1 MKKINYFNNL
11 NSLISKKKISIGVI
25 GLGYVGLPLSILFA
39 NKGFKIFGFDIDK
52 KKIKKILSNISY
64 IERIEDKFI
73 KKINSKG
80 KFSYD
85 FKNIS
90 ICDIILICVPTP
102 LKKNKPYTNYI
113 KNTYKSI
120 EKFLKPGQ
128 VIILESTSY
137 PGTTNELIIK
147 KIEKKFEIGQNF
159 FVGFSSERINPGFN
173 EKSINKIPKVVSGK
187 TKKCLRIINNFYSIF
202 FSSVVRCKNIES
214 AEFSKLLENI
224 YRSVNIGFINEMKLV
239 AQRFNLDIFD
249 IIKIAAT
256 KPFGFKRFDPGPGTG
271 GHCIPIDPKYLYYK
285 SSKLGFKPKFIE
297 LASETNL
304 KVLKNIANLVFN
316 NLKERK
322 ISNTKAKILI
332 LGIAYKKNIDD
343 LRESAALNLI
353 NILKKKIFNID
364 FSDPYIKSFVKTRTS
379 RIDKKSIKISSK
391 TLKKYDLTILMTDH
405 DKFNYKE
412 IYKNSKFIIDTRGKF
427 KLDDKVIRG

>member
-1 MKKINYFNNL
+1 MKKNYFKHLNN
-11 NSLISKKKISIGVI
+11 LISKKEAIIGVI

-39 NKGFKIFGFDIDK
+39 NKRFKIFGFDIDK
-52 KKIKKILSNISY
+52 AKIKKIFSNISY
-64 IERIEDKFI
+64 IDRIENKFI
-73 KKINSKG
+73 KKLNYSG
-80 KFSYD
+80 KFSHN

-90 ICDIILICVPTP
+90 LCDVIVICVPTP
-102 LKKNKPYTNYI
+102 LKNNNPYTNYI
-113 KNTYKSI
+113 KNTYKYI

-137 PGTTNELIIK
+137 PGTTNELIVK
-147 KIEKKFEIGQNF
+147 KVEKKFKIGKNF

-173 EKSINKIPKVVSGK
+173 ENSIHKVPKVVSGQ
-187 TKKCLRIINNFYSIF
+187 TKKCLKIINNFYSNF
-202 FSSVVRCKNIES
+202 FSTIVRCKTIEI

-224 YRSVNIGFINEMKLV
+224 YRAVNIGFINEMKLV

-249 IIKIAAT
+249 IIKVAAT

-297 LASETNL
+297 LAGETNL
-304 KVLKNIANLVFN
+304 KVLKNIASLVFK
-316 NLKERK
+316 NLRERK
-322 ISNTKAKILI
+322 ISNNKAKILI

-353 NILKKKIFNID
+353 NILKKKIKNID
-364 FSDPYIKSFVKTRTS
+364 FSDPYIKSFIKTRTS
-379 RIDKKSIKISSK
+379 KIDKKSVKISPK
-391 TLKKYDLTILMTDH
+391 ILRKYDLTILMTDH
-405 DKFNYKE
+405 DNFDYKV
-412 IYKNSKFIIDTRGKF
+412 IYKNSNFIIDTRGKF
-427 KLDDKVIRG
+427 QLDNKVIRGW

>member
-1 MKKINYFNNL
+1 MKKNYFKHLNN
-11 NSLISKKKISIGVI
+11 LISKKEAIIGVI

-39 NKGFKIFGFDIDK
+39 NKRFKIFGFDIDK
-52 KKIKKILSNISY
+52 AKIKKIFSNISY
-64 IERIEDKFI
+64 IDRIENKFI
-73 KKINSKG
+73 KKLNYSG
-80 KFSYD
+80 KFSHN

-90 ICDIILICVPTP
+90 LCDVIVICVPTP
-102 LKKNKPYTNYI
+102 LKNNNPYTNYI
-113 KNTYKSI
+113 KNTYKYI

-137 PGTTNELIIK
+137 PGTTNELIVK
-147 KIEKKFEIGQNF
+147 KVEKKFKIGKNF

-173 EKSINKIPKVVSGK
+173 ENSIHKVPKVVSGQ
-187 TKKCLRIINNFYSIF
+187 TKKCLKIINNFYSNF
-202 FSSVVRCKNIES
+202 FSTIVRCKTIEI

-224 YRSVNIGFINEMKLV
+224 YRAVNIGFINEMKLV

-249 IIKIAAT
+249 IIKVAAT

-297 LASETNL
+297 LAGETNL
-304 KVLKNIANLVFN
+304 KVLKNIASLVFK
-316 NLKERK
+316 NLRERK
-322 ISNTKAKILI
+322 ISNNKAKILI

-353 NILKKKIFNID
+353 NILKKKIKNID
-364 FSDPYIKSFVKTRTS
+364 FSDPYIKSFIKTRTS
-379 RIDKKSIKISSK
+379 KIDKKSVKISPK
-391 TLKKYDLTILMTDH
+391 ILRKYDLTILMTDH
-405 DKFNYKE
+405 DNFDYKV
-412 IYKNSKFIIDTRGKF
+412 IYKNSNFIIDTRGKF
-427 KLDDKVIRG
+427 QLDNKVIRG